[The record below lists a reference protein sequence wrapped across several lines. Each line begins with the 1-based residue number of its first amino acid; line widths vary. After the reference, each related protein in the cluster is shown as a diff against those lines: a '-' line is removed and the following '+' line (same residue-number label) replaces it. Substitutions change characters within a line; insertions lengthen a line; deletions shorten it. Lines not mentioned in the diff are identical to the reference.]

1 MKKYIPNTLYNE
13 NKIIRNAMGKDEKLI
28 DQVLDIAGD
37 GQKLIQN
44 SIFENVDRLKRDNIF
59 DLQKSKS
66 NLSAISQSFGI
77 ADDIYNNYGGDF
89 LAWAKNYTK
98 EQTEQEIF
106 KNAPQGTDLSIVR
119 QPDAAYS
126 DTLNDRAEEL
136 ARKTRELFKNLED
149 LGVPY
154 KDIEEGKKYL
164 EQNYDNVFANLKSDN
179 KFNILKE
186 LGSFLKGNGFNVVN
200 EKELAEQYA
209 NSVFKAKI
217 ADIQKINDDF
227 KVLYAMSPALAAQYE
242 NVVKNYDWHMMG
254 TPTVSLEDLGN
265 GTSLVTS
272 EYVYMNKNGKKE
284 VVREQYLEADQNKI
298 KAFNKGS
305 KSVENRQLYQKLL
318 TDEGNIE
325 FNRLLQNPNLNIQEA
340 YDLVDSDFKI
350 NANEIEANDAFRNA
364 FASGAISRAR
374 EANNLKFFTQET
386 NPLNPE
392 KPILRPNEALQV
404 YIDSG
409 YNIDLKPEGYYEDD
423 YVFAKEKIFPNL
435 SLKEIAGIVDV
446 DAAAISEEKTV
457 QALKVNIFGGASL
470 PNGEFIVDEQKIEDL
485 EFDLKFQN
493 PVNGLEKNGDYYN
506 PKNPIIG
513 SPQDIL
519 SQFPSL
525 ADAFRA
531 DSSIFRNEKIEVG
544 YNINEE
550 KIVFRGVQG
559 KPTTSE
565 NDVTSD
571 GLIAQYL
578 DFDGFALED
587 IPVLNVAAPALEPFF
602 GERIGDDLKD
612 VGIVIPGFGVYKL
625 GSFLIRKGGSMLG
638 SILQGIARTIGTQSA
653 TKKKIIDYINKN
665 TKTGKFSAKTQLEI
679 RKQAKK
685 AYDIVVENS
694 LKALKTRLQRQGFK
708 GQQLKEKLRRS
719 KEAAYKAVDKWYK
732 GNGKIPDEYING
744 DLGFGAGEFLLGK
757 TAEGTV
763 VRLFGLGSVLS
774 ESARE
779 DEQIEDLD
787 LGE

>member
-1 MKKYIPNTLYNE
+1 MKKYVPNTLYNE

-37 GQKLIQN
+37 GRKLIQN
-44 SIFENVDRLKRDNIF
+44 TIFENVDRLQRDNVF

-89 LAWAKNYTK
+89 EAWAKNYTR

-106 KNAPQGTDLSIVR
+106 RNAPEGSDLSIVR
-119 QPDAAYS
+119 QPDAAYG
-126 DTLNDRAEEL
+126 DTLNDRAKEL
-136 ARKTRELFKNLED
+136 ARKTEELFKNLDD

-154 KDIEEGKKYL
+154 RDIEEGKKYL
-164 EQNYDNVFANLKSDN
+164 EQNYDNVFADLKSDN

-186 LGSFLKGNGFNVVN
+186 VGSFLKGNGFNVVN

-209 NSVFKAKI
+209 NTVFKSKI

-254 TPTVSLEDLGN
+254 TPEINVEDLGN

-298 KAFNKGS
+298 KAFNQGS
-305 KSVENRQLYQKLL
+305 KSVENRQLYQKTL

-325 FNRLLQNPNLNIQEA
+325 FNRLLQNPNLSIQEA

-364 FASGAISRAR
+364 FASGAITRAR

-386 NPLNPE
+386 NPLNLD
-392 KPILRPNEALQV
+392 KPILRPNAALQA
-404 YIDSG
+404 YMDSG

-423 YVFAKEKIFPNL
+423 YMFAKEKIFPNL
-435 SLKEIAGIVDV
+435 SLKEVAGIVDV
-446 DAAAISEEKTV
+446 DPAAISEQKTV

-470 PNGEFIVDEQKIEDL
+470 PNGEFIVDEQKIQDL

-493 PVNGLEKNGDYYN
+493 PVNGLEKNGNYFN
-506 PKNPIIG
+506 PNNPIIG

-519 SQFPSL
+519 SKFPSL

-531 DSSIFRNEKIEVG
+531 DSAIFRSEKIEVG
-544 YNINEE
+544 YNILNEE
-550 KIVFRGVQG
+550 IVFRTVQA

-565 NDVTSD
+565 NDVSSK
-571 GLIAQYL
+571 GLLAQYTGWEGL
-578 DFDGFALED
+578 DVPD
-587 IPVLNVAAPALEPFF
+587 IPVLNFLVGDKF
-602 GERIGDDLKD
+602 GDDLLD
-612 VGIVIPGFGVYKL
+612 VAMIIPGVGVFKFGFQVGMKLPAIAKGIVQFL
-625 GSFLIRKGGSMLG
+625 GKNK
-638 SILQGIARTIGTQSA
+638 
-653 TKKKIIDYINKN
+653 TKAIDKINK
-665 TKTGKFSAKTQLEI
+665 TLKSGKFSAATQLEI
-679 RKQAKK
+679 RNQAKK
-685 AYDIVVENS
+685 SYDVLVENS
-694 LKALKTRLQRQGFK
+694 LKTLKTQLRKQGVRGSELNKRLAKSR
-708 GQQLKEKLRRS
+708 ET
-719 KEAAYKAVDKWYK
+719 AYKAVEKWYK
-732 GNGKIPDEYING
+732 GDGKIPDKFING
-744 DLGFGAGEFLLGK
+744 DLGFGAGEVLIGK
-757 TAEGTV
+757 TSTGSV
-763 VRLFGLGSVLS
+763 VRLTGLGGLIGGS
-774 ESARE
+774 EV

>member
-1 MKKYIPNTLYNE
+1 MKKYVPNTLYNE

-37 GQKLIQN
+37 GRKLIQN
-44 SIFENVDRLKRDNIF
+44 TIFENVDRLKRDNVF

-89 LAWAKNYTK
+89 EAWAKNYTR

-106 KNAPQGTDLSIVR
+106 RNAPEGSDLSIVR
-119 QPDAAYS
+119 QPDAAYG
-126 DTLNDRAEEL
+126 DTLNDRAKEL
-136 ARKTRELFKNLED
+136 ARKTEELFKNLDD

-154 KDIEEGKKYL
+154 RDIEEGKKYL
-164 EQNYDNVFANLKSDN
+164 EQNYDNVFADLKSDN

-186 LGSFLKGNGFNVVN
+186 VGSFLKGNGFNVVN

-209 NSVFKAKI
+209 NSVFKSKI

-254 TPTVSLEDLGN
+254 TPEINVEDLGN

-272 EYVYMNKNGKKE
+272 EYVYMDKNGKKE

-298 KAFNKGS
+298 KAFNENS
-305 KSVENRQLYQKLL
+305 KSIDNRQLYQKTL
-318 TDEGNIE
+318 TNEGNIE
-325 FNRLLQNPNLNIQEA
+325 FNRLLQNPNLSIQEA
-340 YDLVDSDFKI
+340 YDLVDPDFQLNI
-350 NANEIEANDAFRNA
+350 NEIQANDEFRKAFT
-364 FASGAISRAR
+364 SGAIKSSR
-374 EANNLKFFTQET
+374 EANNLRFYTQEI
-386 NPLNPE
+386 NPLNPA
-392 KPILRPNEALQV
+392 KPILRPNEALQA

-409 YNIDLKPEGYYEDD
+409 YNINLKPDGYYEDD
-423 YVFAKEKIFPNL
+423 YLFVKEKILPNL

-446 DAAAISEEKTV
+446 DAAAISKQETV

-493 PVNGLEKNGDYYN
+493 PVNGLEKNGNYFN
-506 PKNPIIG
+506 PNNPIIG

-519 SQFPSL
+519 SKFPSL

-531 DSSIFRNEKIEVG
+531 DSAIFRSEKIEVG
-544 YNINEE
+544 YNILNEE
-550 KIVFRGVQG
+550 IVFRTVQA

-565 NDVTSD
+565 NDVSSK
-571 GLIAQYL
+571 GLIAQYTGFEG
-578 DFDGFALED
+578 FDVPD
-587 IPVLNVAAPALEPFF
+587 IPVIDFLVGDKF
-602 GERIGDDLKD
+602 GDDLLD
-612 VGIVIPGFGVYKL
+612 VAMIIPGVGVFKFGFQVGMKLPAIAKGIVQFL
-625 GSFLIRKGGSMLG
+625 GKNK
-638 SILQGIARTIGTQSA
+638 
-653 TKKKIIDYINKN
+653 TKAIDKINK
-665 TKTGKFSAKTQLEI
+665 TLKSGKFSAATQLEI
-679 RKQAKK
+679 RNQAKK
-685 AYDIVVENS
+685 SYDVLVENS
-694 LKALKTRLQRQGFK
+694 LKTLKNQLRKQGVRGSELNKRLAKSR
-708 GQQLKEKLRRS
+708 ET
-719 KEAAYKAVDKWYK
+719 AYKAVEKWYK
-732 GNGKIPDEYING
+732 GDGKIPDKFING
-744 DLGFGAGEFLLGK
+744 DLGFGAGEVLIGK
-757 TAEGTV
+757 TSTGTI
-763 VRLFGLGSVLS
+763 VRLTGLGGLIGGS
-774 ESARE
+774 EV

>member
-1 MKKYIPNTLYNE
+1 MKKYVPNTLYNE

-37 GQKLIQN
+37 GRKLIQN
-44 SIFENVDRLKRDNIF
+44 TIFENVDRLQRDNVF

-89 LAWAKNYTK
+89 EAWAKNYTR

-106 KNAPQGTDLSIVR
+106 RNAPEGSDLSIVR
-119 QPDAAYS
+119 QPDAAYG
-126 DTLNDRAEEL
+126 DTLNDRAKEL
-136 ARKTRELFKNLED
+136 ARKTEELFKNLDD

-154 KDIEEGKKYL
+154 RDIEEGKKYL
-164 EQNYDNVFANLKSDN
+164 EQNYDNVFADLKSDN

-186 LGSFLKGNGFNVVN
+186 VGSFLKGNGFNVVN

-209 NSVFKAKI
+209 NTVFKSKI

-254 TPTVSLEDLGN
+254 TPEINVEDLGN

-298 KAFNKGS
+298 KAFNQGS
-305 KSVENRQLYQKLL
+305 KSVENRQLYQKTL

-325 FNRLLQNPNLNIQEA
+325 FNRLLQNPNLSIQEA

-364 FASGAISRAR
+364 FASGAITRAR

-386 NPLNPE
+386 NPLNLD
-392 KPILRPNEALQV
+392 KPILRPNAALQA
-404 YIDSG
+404 YMDSG

-423 YVFAKEKIFPNL
+423 YMFAKEKIFPNL
-435 SLKEIAGIVDV
+435 SLKEVAGIVDV
-446 DAAAISEEKTV
+446 DPAAISEQKTV

-493 PVNGLEKNGDYYN
+493 PVNGLEKNGNYFN
-506 PKNPIIG
+506 PNNPIIG

-519 SQFPSL
+519 SKFPSL

-531 DSSIFRNEKIEVG
+531 DSAIFRSEKIEVG
-544 YNINEE
+544 YNILNEE
-550 KIVFRGVQG
+550 IVFRTVQA

-565 NDVTSD
+565 NDVSSK
-571 GLIAQYL
+571 GLLAQYTGWEGL
-578 DFDGFALED
+578 DVPD
-587 IPVLNVAAPALEPFF
+587 IPVLNFLVGDKF
-602 GERIGDDLKD
+602 GDDLLD
-612 VGIVIPGFGVYKL
+612 VAMIIPGVGVFKFGFQVGMKL
-625 GSFLIRKGGSMLG
+625 PAIAKGIGKFLGKNK
-638 SILQGIARTIGTQSA
+638 
-653 TKKKIIDYINKN
+653 TKAIDKINK
-665 TKTGKFSAKTQLEI
+665 TLKSGKFSAATQLEI
-679 RKQAKK
+679 RNQAKK
-685 AYDIVVENS
+685 SYDVLVENS
-694 LKALKTRLQRQGFK
+694 LKTLKTQLRKQGVRGSELNKRLAKSR
-708 GQQLKEKLRRS
+708 ET
-719 KEAAYKAVDKWYK
+719 AYKAVEKWYK
-732 GNGKIPDEYING
+732 GDGKIPDKFING
-744 DLGFGAGEFLLGK
+744 DLGFGAGEVLIGK
-757 TAEGTV
+757 TSTGSV
-763 VRLFGLGSVLS
+763 VRLTGLGGLIGGS
-774 ESARE
+774 EV

>member
-37 GQKLIQN
+37 GQKLIEN
-44 SIFENVDRLKRDNIF
+44 SIFENVDRLKRDNVF

-106 KNAPQGTDLSIVR
+106 RNAPEGTDLSIVR
-119 QPDAAYS
+119 QPDAAYG

-164 EQNYDNVFANLKSDN
+164 EQNYNNVFKDLKSDN

-186 LGSFLKGNGFNVVN
+186 AGSFLKGNGFNVVN

-209 NSVFKAKI
+209 NSAFKSKI

-254 TPTVSLEDLGN
+254 TPKVSLEDLGN

-284 VVREQYLEADQNKI
+284 VVREQYLEADRNKI
-298 KAFNKGS
+298 KAFNQGS

-364 FASGAISRAR
+364 FASGAITRAR

-386 NPLNPE
+386 NIQNLN
-392 KPILRPNEALQV
+392 KPILRPNEVLQA

-446 DAAAISEEKTV
+446 DAAAISKQQTV

-493 PVNGLEKNGDYYN
+493 PVNGLEKNGNYFN
-506 PKNPIIG
+506 PNNKIIG

-519 SQFPSL
+519 SKFPSL

-531 DSSIFRNEKIEVG
+531 DSAIFRSEKIEVG
-544 YNINEE
+544 YNILNEE
-550 KIVFRGVQG
+550 IVFRSVQG
-559 KPTTSE
+559 KPTPSE
-565 NDVTSD
+565 DNVSSK
-571 GLIAQYL
+571 GLLAQYL
-578 DFDGFALED
+578 DIEGLDVPD
-587 IPVLNVAAPALEPFF
+587 IPVLNFLVGDKF
-602 GERIGDDLKD
+602 GDDLLD
-612 VGIVIPGFGVYKL
+612 VAMLVPGVGLVKFGFQGAMKVPAIIKGIGKF
-625 GSFLIRKGGSMLG
+625 FGGSK
-638 SILQGIARTIGTQSA
+638 QKA
-653 TKKKIIDYINKN
+653 IDKINK
-665 TKTGKFSAKTQLEI
+665 TLKSGKFSAATQLEI
-679 RKQAKK
+679 RNQAKK
-685 AYDIVVENS
+685 SYDVLVENS
-694 LKALKTRLQRQGFK
+694 LKTLKIQLRKQGVRGAELNKRLAKSR
-708 GQQLKEKLRRS
+708 ET
-719 KEAAYKAVDKWYK
+719 AYKAVEKWYK
-732 GNGKIPDEYING
+732 GDGKIPDQFING
-744 DLGFGAGEFLLGK
+744 DLGFGAGEILLGK
-757 TAEGTV
+757 TSTGTV
-763 VRLFGLGSVLS
+763 VRLTGLGGLIGGS
-774 ESARE
+774 EV